1 MKNIERLVI
10 TNSLA
15 FRAGGALVVA
25 ALVFLS
31 AKELTASVSPAPS
44 TTASALVGLLAAF
57 GWEWLAERLV
67 NMLKK
72 GKRLEEEL
80 QRAGQEKQALNAN
93 LDALLHANKKLSTI
107 YDEKELIDSILTEAQ
122 SMAGATG
129 VSFVPIDEFGQPYPA
144 FIHSDDPDLDLQS
157 WSEYLSTPGVRDRCR
172 ACQNRLA
179 SPGYS
184 CPLLKRSTKDPVKV
198 VCFPLERDER
208 ILGMLN
214 LYLPLAA
221 EINQDAHVY
230 LQSILDGLALALD
243 ALHLRKQEMTTL
255 RQLQLLRSSVLDL
268 ESSLA
273 NLLDQVKS
281 AFDADFGAVLV
292 QTRGE
297 TKPRL
302 MIRQD
307 FGSQVSDAELDL
319 LINEMLT
326 DGRAYIPDL
335 NPDGM
340 GLAHPALSIMVSPL
354 KMVDRPVV
362 GMMLI
367 GCERPQAFNL
377 SQLTVLQMVASQAA
391 LLVEHNHLIIDL
403 EYKVVVK
410 ERTRLAREIH
420 DGIAQLLAF
429 LKLQTGQMQGLLSQ
443 GQYSRLD
450 QSLKANYQALTEAY
464 LSTRQTIDDLRLTPQ
479 EGMRRWLEQI
489 AADFQ
494 NTTGLP
500 VSLTMDTDI
509 RSLTNEIQ
517 LQLIRIIQEALSNI
531 RKHAKANR
539 VVISVREWKGEFILE
554 IQDDGEGFSPEDVP
568 GVSQYGL
575 RGMKERTELIG
586 ADFQIISQPHSG
598 TTIRIA
604 MPFPMEETQA

>member
-1 MKNIERLVI
+1 MKNIERLLTANPLV
-10 TNSLA
+10 

-31 AKELTASVSPAPS
+31 AKELTTSVSPLPS
-44 TTASALVGLLAAF
+44 ITASVLAGLLAAF
-57 GWEWLAERLV
+57 GWDWIIERLV
-67 NMLKK
+67 SLLKR
-72 GKRLEEEL
+72 GKSLEGEL
-80 QRAGQEKQALNAN
+80 ESAGKEKQVLKIN
-93 LDALLHANKKLSTI
+93 LDALLQVNKKLSTI
-107 YDEKELIDSILTEAQ
+107 YDERELIDAILTEAQ
-122 SMAGATG
+122 SMVGAVG
-129 VSFVPIDEFGQPYPA
+129 VSFVPIDEFGQSYPA
-144 FIHSDDPDLDLQS
+144 FIHSDDPELDLQN
-157 WSEYLSTPGVRDRCR
+157 WSEYLSNPSVRDRCR
-172 ACQNRLA
+172 ACQNRFA

-184 CPLLKRSTKDPVKV
+184 CPLLKRATSEPIKV

-214 LYLPLAA
+214 LYLPVSTDIQK
-221 EINQDAHVY
+221 ESQVY

-243 ALHLRKQEMTTL
+243 ALHLRKQELTTL
-255 RQLQLLRSSVLDL
+255 RQLQLLRSSILDL

-273 NLLDQVKS
+273 NLLEQVKN
-281 AFDADFGAVLV
+281 AFEADFGVILV

-302 MIRQD
+302 TIRKNL
-307 FGSQVSDAELDL
+307 GNQVSDDELNSYL
-319 LINEMLT
+319 NERLS
-326 DGRAYIPDL
+326 DVEADIPDL
-335 NPDGM
+335 KVDSS
-340 GLAHPALSIMVSPL
+340 LTAHLPLSIMVSPL

-362 GMMLI
+362 GMILI
-367 GCERPQAFNL
+367 GCEREGAFNP
-377 SQLTVLQMVASQAA
+377 SQLAVLQMVASQAA
-391 LLVEHNHLIIDL
+391 LLVEHNHLIVDL

-443 GQYSRLD
+443 GQYNRLD
-450 QSLKANYQALTEAY
+450 QALKANYQALSEAY
-464 LSTRQTIDDLRLTPQ
+464 LTTRQTIDDLRLTPQ
-479 EGMRRWLEQI
+479 EGMRHWLEQI
-489 AADFQ
+489 ATDFQ
-494 NTTGLP
+494 ATTSLP
-500 VSLTMDTDI
+500 VTVTMDTDI
-509 RSLTNEIQ
+509 RSLTDEIQ
-517 LQLIRIIQEALSNI
+517 LQLIRIIQEALSNV
-531 RKHAKANR
+531 RKHARANR
-539 VVISVREWKGEFILE
+539 VLISVREWKGEFILE

-598 TTIRIA
+598 TTIRVA